1 MIEDTHR
8 VPCESCGAKILAV
21 TAEFYGGYCAPCHKR
36 FNETPAIYRQP
47 PPPESF
53 FSKIVGF
60 LIPIGILALFVI
72 GIPLGYKLVL
82 GGRKSTVEEGRIQ
95 QITLIN
101 SIPILD
107 LSGQHARIVTDYI
120 VVELKSGRKLWI
132 PEENVA
138 GIEFQSKK

>member
-1 MIEDTHR
+1 MSEDTHR
-8 VPCESCGAKILAV
+8 VACESCGAKILAA
-21 TAEFYGGYCAPCHKR
+21 TAEIYGGYCAPCHKR
-36 FNETPAIYRQP
+36 FNDKPATYRQP
-47 PPPESF
+47 SPPESV
-53 FSKIVGF
+53 FSKIFGF
-60 LIPIGILALFVI
+60 LIPIGFIALFVV

-82 GGRKSTVEEGRIQ
+82 GGRKSTVEEGTIQ

-101 SIPILD
+101 SIPDLD

-138 GIEFQSKK
+138 GIEFQSKQ